1 MKGFAVLAAVIGL
14 LSAPI
19 QAQAEFNISEAL
31 RRDAAR
37 KAWENLSPFERE
49 QREQEIQRVIQR
61 IEAMKREMNERVQQR
76 NLAPAAARNPV
87 ERYQTEQSIKQGLEI
102 HNSIMM
108 DRYRDLNNSMSGRH

>member
-31 RRDAAR
+31 RRDAAQ

-61 IEAMKREMNERVQQR
+61 IEAMKREMYEMVQR

-102 HNSIMM
+102 HNRIMM
-108 DRYRDLNNSMSGRH
+108 DRYQDLNNSRSGRY